1 MKKRY
6 LAMMLAMMVTTSAV
20 MSGVSPEM
28 IYAAEV
34 QQLTEEQQLT
44 DDQQLTVEQ
53 ETGQTEE
60 LGDETAAV
68 SETANR
74 AENIEVSENTES
86 VENTQEAVLPT
97 GLIEPEIMTIDV
109 VEEEQVYD
117 ATELMCEEDLNASAI
132 YANDWDKYS
141 SNYFYN
147 QLSAEEKQ
155 VWDALDAL
163 CLRYLTGT
171 EDIRSTIYK
180 GATYY
185 VTDFV
190 NCGSVNGNKIIK
202 MFRYSNP
209 QYYFL
214 DTAIW
219 SSSRGNYR
227 AMGVYSKFA
236 NGAARA
242 TETANVKAQAE
253 AWVSMAAG
261 YATDEQKVK
270 AIHDA
275 IVNKVDYNHDIYSA
289 TFDDDVALSQTAYST
304 LCMDKTVCAGY
315 AQALQMICNAAGV
328 DAISVTSK
336 DHQWNKV
343 RINDSWYNVDATW
356 ADQTVNGYVLYY
368 YFERNDAV
376 YDGDEAT
383 YAASHAEESYWNEYL
398 PACTLDSGST
408 DLVAGTTPVI
418 TQTTAT
424 PQISVVVANG
434 TNNITI
440 SSATP
445 GAIIYYTTDGTEPSA
460 SYTKATKY
468 TGTFS
473 TKSAVTVNA
482 VAVCNGQWDSGIA
495 SAQTEEQIEIAYTVK
510 FNGNGST
517 SGSMTSQSFTY
528 GTGKALKTNK
538 FKKTGYTFTGWNT
551 KKNGKGTSYANKA
564 DGSMITTTNGKTVTL
579 YAQWERTKYTITYK
593 LNGGKNN
600 SKNPTTYT
608 KVTKTI
614 KLKNPTRKGYTFKGW
629 YTDAK
634 FKNKITQIKKGS
646 SGKKTLYAKWQKN
659 TYKITYN
666 LNGGK
671 NSSKNPKSYTVTT
684 KTIKLKNPTKKG
696 YTFKGWYTDAKY
708 KNKVTQIK
716 KGSTGSIKLYAKWK
730 KK

>member
-6 LAMMLAMMVTTSAV
+6 LAMMLAAMVTVSSV
-20 MSGVSPEM
+20 MTGVSSEL
-28 IYAAEV
+28 IYASEV
-34 QQLTEEQQLT
+34 QQITEEENVMRAEESGDELAI
-44 DDQQLTVEQ
+44 TV
-53 ETGQTEE
+53 TEE
-60 LGDETAAV
+60 VKNTRRVD
-68 SETANR
+68 
-74 AENIEVSENTES
+74 TES
-86 VENTQEAVLPT
+86 SVEIQT

-117 ATELMCEEDLNASAI
+117 AAELLCEEDIHSSAI
-132 YANDWDKYS
+132 YSSDWDKYS
-141 SNYFYN
+141 SNYLYN
-147 QLSAEEKQ
+147 QLSDEEKQ
-155 VWDALDAL
+155 VWDAMDAL
-163 CLRYLTGT
+163 CLSYLTGT
-171 EDIRSTIYK
+171 TN
-180 GATYY
+180 ATSY
-185 VTDFV
+185 VYQGETCYMTDFI
-190 NCGSVNGNKIIK
+190 NCGTVDGSKIIK
-202 MFRYSNP
+202 LFRYSNP

-214 DTAIW
+214 NTAIW

-227 AMGVYSKFA
+227 AFGVYSKFA
-236 NGAARA
+236 NGAERA

-253 AWVSMAAG
+253 AWVSMAAAYG
-261 YATDEQKVK
+261 TDEEKVK

-275 IVNKVDYNHDIYSA
+275 IVEKVDYDQVFA
-289 TFDDDVALSQTAYST
+289 ALSQDTSAAGVKKLSEYEGTAYTQSAYSVFCT
-304 LCMDKTVCAGY
+304 DTTVCAGY
-315 AQALQMICNAAGV
+315 SQAVQMICNGAGV
-328 DAISVTSK
+328 DAFAVTSN

-356 ADQTVNGYVLYY
+356 ADQEGYINYY
-368 YFERNDAV
+368 YFERSDAV
-376 YDGDEAT
+376 YDGDVAT
-383 YAASHAEESYWNEYL
+383 WAASHAEESFWNSYL

-424 PQISVVVANG
+424 PQISVVVEGG
-434 TNNITI
+434 TNKVTM

-445 GAIIYYTTDGTEPSA
+445 GAIIYYTTNGTEPSA
-460 SYTKATKY
+460 AFTKATKY

-473 TKSAVTVNA
+473 IKSAATINA
-482 VAVCNGQWDSGIA
+482 IAVCDGQWDSGMA
-495 SAQTEEQIEIAYTVK
+495 SAQTEEQIDISYKVK

-517 SGSMTSQSFTY
+517 SGSMSNQSFTY
-528 GTGKALKTNK
+528 GSGKALKANA

-579 YAQWERTKYTITYK
+579 YAQWERTKYKITYK

-600 SKNPTTYT
+600 SKNPATYT
-608 KVTKTI
+608 KVTATI

-684 KTIKLKNPTKKG
+684 KTINLKNPTRKG
-696 YTFKGWYTDAKY
+696 YVFKGWYTDSKY

-716 KGSTGSIKLYAKWK
+716 IGSTGDVKLYAKWK